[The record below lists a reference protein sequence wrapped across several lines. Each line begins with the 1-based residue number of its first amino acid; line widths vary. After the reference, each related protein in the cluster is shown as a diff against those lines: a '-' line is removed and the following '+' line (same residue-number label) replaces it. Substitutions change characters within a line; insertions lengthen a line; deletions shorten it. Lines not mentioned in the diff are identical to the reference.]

1 MKNSIKITALLVLA
15 STGLF
20 AATTVKTAGTV
31 VPSANEVI
39 TFSSLPSLKGIE
51 VKVEGGTAAKA
62 IVMIYD
68 KDGNVIRKDIL
79 SSNKGLEKAY
89 ILNQLDYGDYT
100 MEVTSDK
107 QVIKKAIHVYD
118 EGQTKTFI
126 VSE

>member
-1 MKNSIKITALLVLA
+1 MKNTIKITALALLI

-20 AATTVKTAGTV
+20 AATSAKANGTA
-31 VPSANEVI
+31 PASANVI
-39 TFSSLPSLKGIE
+39 TVSAKGVI
-51 VKVEGGTAAKA
+51 VKVDNSDAKA

-79 SSNKGLEKAY
+79 SSNKGLEKGY

-100 MEVTSDK
+100 MEVTSNK
-107 QVIKKAIHVYD
+107 QVVKKAIHVYD
-118 EGQTKTFI
+118 EGKTKTFI